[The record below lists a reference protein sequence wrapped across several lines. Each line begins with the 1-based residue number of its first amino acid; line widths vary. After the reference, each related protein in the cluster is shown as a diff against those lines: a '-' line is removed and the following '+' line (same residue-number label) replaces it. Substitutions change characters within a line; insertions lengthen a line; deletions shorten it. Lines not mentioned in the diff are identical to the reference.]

1 MLKCNKKILKRL
13 KQKKKGFTLLE
24 IVVALAVIGIMM
36 IPLGGALLTSV
47 KTNKMGEVKQESKL
61 VSQEIIEKIRSFGD
75 IKDSMTFNVG
85 KEQGDSISITKD
97 SSNNKLYNVTGS
109 LTDSEGTTIVE
120 GTITE
125 QGDLKED
132 FGSKKY
138 INEEFDIFV
147 LVKNNEIVVMSD
159 SDFSIGASEIRNI
172 DKYMKEYE
180 KNNSIGKKDTINN
193 LKLDIKVKGNKEV
206 VVFNKLNDTDN
217 EDSKTISTV
226 TSDIKKIGIY
236 VEEKRSDSNSVDLYL
251 NNQTSDK
258 IQLYFFNNKLHD
270 ISHDETNDPRTDS
283 FKRDRYINGE
293 FEIFDNITYYKET
306 ERLNKG
312 LYTITLEFRKKIPN
326 GTTVTE
332 KTQSEF
338 MVDN

>member
-1 MLKCNKKILKRL
+1 MLKCNKKILKKL

-24 IVVALAVIGIMM
+24 IVVALAVIGIM
-36 IPLGGALLTSV
+36 IVPLGGALLTSV
-47 KTNKMGEVKQESKL
+47 KTNKMGEIKQESKL
-61 VSQEIIEKIRSFGD
+61 ISQEIIEKIRSFGD

-85 KEQGDSISITKD
+85 KEQGDSISITKN

-109 LTDSEGTTIVE
+109 LTDSEGATMVE
-120 GTITE
+120 GEIIE

-138 INEEFDIFV
+138 LSEKFGLFIYIQNHKE
-147 LVKNNEIVVMSD
+147 NNKI
-159 SDFSIGASEIRNI
+159 SIYKSSGKTI
-172 DKYMKEYE
+172 DEY
-180 KNNSIGKKDTINN
+180 
-193 LKLDIKVKGNKEV
+193 
-206 VVFNKLNDTDN
+206 LNDTPNTVIENSMDLKIEIGDTN
-217 EDSKTISTV
+217 NKNKLLVNGKDMGSLVST
-226 TSDIKKIGIY
+226 DITRGNIGEIAIY
-236 VEEKRSDSNSVDLYL
+236 VEEPREVNDLVSLHL
-251 NNQTSDK
+251 NNKNTKKDDK
-258 IQLYFFNNKLHD
+258 VQLYFFNNKLHD

>member
-24 IVVALAVIGIMM
+24 IVVALAVIGIMI

-47 KTNKMGEVKQESKL
+47 KTNKMGEIKQESKL
-61 VSQEIIEKIRSFGD
+61 ISQEIIEKIRSFGD

-97 SSNNKLYNVTGS
+97 SSNNKLYNVIGS
-109 LTDSEGTTIVE
+109 LTDSEGATMVE
-120 GTITE
+120 GEIIE

-132 FGSKKY
+132 FGSTKY
-138 INEEFDIFV
+138 LNEKFGLFIYV
-147 LVKNNEIVVMSD
+147 QNHKKNNKI
-159 SDFSIGASEIRNI
+159 SI
-172 DKYMKEYE
+172 Y
-180 KNNSIGKKDTINN
+180 
-193 LKLDIKVKGNKEV
+193 KGNGKTIDEYLKGTPIETIENCMELKIEV
-206 VVFNKLNDTDN
+206 GDASSKNKLVVNGRDMGSLVCTDITRGN
-217 EDSKTISTV
+217 LGE
-226 TSDIKKIGIY
+226 IGIY
-236 VEEKRSDSNSVDLYL
+236 VEEPREKNDLVSLHL
-251 NNQTSDK
+251 NNKNTKKDDK
-258 IQLYFFNNKLHD
+258 VQLYFFNNKLHD

>member
-1 MLKCNKKILKRL
+1 MLKCNKKILKKL

-24 IVVALAVIGIMM
+24 IVVALAVIGIM
-36 IPLGGALLTSV
+36 IVPLGGALLTSV
-47 KTNKMGEVKQESKL
+47 KTNKMGEIKQESKL
-61 VSQEIIEKIRSFGD
+61 ISQEIIEKIRSFGD

-85 KEQGDSISITKD
+85 KEQGDSISITKN

-109 LTDSEGTTIVE
+109 LTDSEGATMVKGKITKE
-120 GTITE
+120 GEIE
-125 QGDLKED
+125 ENY
-132 FGSKKY
+132 GSLKY
-138 INEEFDIFV
+138 INEEFDVFV
-147 LVKNNEIVVMSD
+147 LVKNSEIIVMSD
-159 SDFSIGASEIRNI
+159 SDFSIGSNEIRNI

-180 KNNSIGKKDTINN
+180 DNQSIGRKDTNNN
-193 LKLDIKVKGNKEV
+193 LKLDIKAKGNKEV

-217 EDSKTISTV
+217 EDSKIIYTA

-236 VEEKRSDSNSVDLYL
+236 VEEERANGNLVDLHL

>member
-24 IVVALAVIGIMM
+24 IVVALAVMGIMI

-47 KTNKMGEVKQESKL
+47 KTNKMGEIKQESKL

-97 SSNNKLYNVTGS
+97 SSNNKLYNVIGS
-109 LTDSEGTTIVE
+109 LTDSEGATMVE

-132 FGSKKY
+132 FGSTKY
-138 INEEFDIFV
+138 LNEKFGLFIYIQNHKE
-147 LVKNNEIVVMSD
+147 NNKI
-159 SDFSIGASEIRNI
+159 SIYKSSGKTI
-172 DKYMKEYE
+172 DEYL
-180 KNNSIGKKDTINN
+180 KDTPIETIENCMELKIEVGDASSKEKLVVNGINMGSLVSTDITRGN
-193 LKLDIKVKGNKEV
+193 LGE
-206 VVFNKLNDTDN
+206 
-217 EDSKTISTV
+217 
-226 TSDIKKIGIY
+226 IGIY
-236 VEEKRSDSNSVDLYL
+236 VEEPREVNDLVSLHL
-251 NNQTSDK
+251 NNKNTKKDDK
-258 IQLYFFNNKLHD
+258 VQLYFFNNKLHD
-270 ISHDETNDPRTDS
+270 ISHDEINDPRTDS